1 MSIMD
6 HDAQRRERFFYAEAD
21 AGLYDVSIGWVVPH
35 YELLHTALAEAVN
48 RAVAPAA
55 NAPFG
60 VIDIGAG
67 SGTDTLDVLMRY
79 PNAHVVAV
87 DLCRPMLDRLERKL
101 ALRGAGP
108 DAASRCSIVH
118 ADALGDEG
126 KPRALRR
133 HLPSELRELGATAV
147 ISSLT
152 VHHFE
157 HADKVA
163 WFMRAYEMLAP
174 GGFLILAD
182 LFSFT
187 DPIFTEQWLAY
198 DLSWMR
204 NQFVHGDASASIDP
218 AERQR
223 LLDAWIKH
231 YAHDNRLEPVESAP
245 MVVGQADMMTQAG
258 FVNVALAYR
267 FSLSGILVGQRPAI
281 V

>member
-1 MSIMD
+1 MN

-35 YELLHTALAEAVN
+35 YELLHAALREAVK
-48 RAVAPAA
+48 RAVAPAG

-67 SGTDTLDVLMRY
+67 SGTDTLDVLSEY

-101 ALRGAGP
+101 ALRVAGP
-108 DAASRCSIVH
+108 DAVARCSIVH
-118 ADALGDEG
+118 ADALGEEG
-126 KPRALRR
+126 EPMALRR
-133 HLPSELRELGATAV
+133 HLPSALRELGATAV

-157 HADKVA
+157 HAEKVV
-163 WFMRAYEMLAP
+163 WLTRAYEMLAP

-187 DPIFTEQWLAY
+187 DSIFTEQWLAY
-198 DLSWMR
+198 DHNWMR
-204 NQFVHGDASASIDP
+204 SQFAHGNAPAPIEP

-245 MVVGQADMMTQAG
+245 MVVGHADMMTQAG

-267 FSLSGILVGQRPAI
+267 FSLSGILVGQRPA
-281 V
+281 VS